1 MRVTKIK
8 GGGSNTR
15 FMLDDGSY
23 IKCEGEFSLSRFLI
37 YRNSLRKFYY
47 DSFYEMSNQ
56 QKFDFEAAL
65 RRYKVEKLSSAFEIV
80 FE

>member
-1 MRVTKIK
+1 MRVTNIK
-8 GGGSNTR
+8 GSGSNTR

-23 IKCEGEFSLSRFLI
+23 IKCEGEFSLSKFLI
-37 YRNSLRKFYY
+37 YRDSLRKFYY

-56 QKFDFEAAL
+56 QKTDFENAL
-65 RRYKVEKLSSAFEIV
+65 HRYRTEKLGSAFEIV